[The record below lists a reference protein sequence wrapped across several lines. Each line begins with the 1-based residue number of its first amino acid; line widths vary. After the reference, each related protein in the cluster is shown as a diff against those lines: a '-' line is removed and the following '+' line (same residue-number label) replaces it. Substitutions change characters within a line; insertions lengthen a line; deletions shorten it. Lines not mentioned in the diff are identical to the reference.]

1 MHSIDKIIEMLDEEN
16 SQKIQEKG
24 IKLGKKIKNIN
35 VFILNANFGVWEN
48 CAKILASKTDEEL
61 SPYLLNLLIWIQDLN
76 WPGAMIILE
85 RMKKFKEVEMLSV
98 YIRDIAKIANGE
110 KIECDENWL
119 LYMSELLDNK
129 KLREKL
135 PKEILNILKPYYY
148 NKEDFMDS
156 YMFYSKIIYGI
167 LENEYITKD
176 ECVQKL
182 NELNE
187 KYEKQEYYGE
197 LLNKIMENDNLDI
210 ASRAA
215 KDSLEHNI
223 NIEKATKILEEKSI
237 NKKDNE
243 SIKDYLK
250 Y

>member
-167 LENEYITKD
+167 LD
-176 ECVQKL
+176 
-182 NELNE
+182 
-187 KYEKQEYYGE
+187 
-197 LLNKIMENDNLDI
+197 
-210 ASRAA
+210 
-215 KDSLEHNI
+215 
-223 NIEKATKILEEKSI
+223 
-237 NKKDNE
+237 
-243 SIKDYLK
+243 
-250 Y
+250 

>member
-1 MHSIDKIIEMLDEEN
+1 
-16 SQKIQEKG
+16 
-24 IKLGKKIKNIN
+24 
-35 VFILNANFGVWEN
+35 
-48 CAKILASKTDEEL
+48 
-61 SPYLLNLLIWIQDLN
+61 
-76 WPGAMIILE
+76 
-85 RMKKFKEVEMLSV
+85 
-98 YIRDIAKIANGE
+98 
-110 KIECDENWL
+110 
-119 LYMSELLDNK
+119 
-129 KLREKL
+129 
-135 PKEILNILKPYYY
+135 
-148 NKEDFMDS
+148 
-156 YMFYSKIIYGI
+156 MFYSKIIYGI